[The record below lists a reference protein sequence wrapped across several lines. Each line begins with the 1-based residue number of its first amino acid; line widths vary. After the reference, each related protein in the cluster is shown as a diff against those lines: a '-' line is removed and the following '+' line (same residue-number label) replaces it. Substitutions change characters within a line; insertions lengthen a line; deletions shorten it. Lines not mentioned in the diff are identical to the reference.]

1 MFFATGTAKV
11 LSSKNDEL
19 DGYVNDHPSLGEAV
33 RPDILD
39 IQKSYDASLFAAIT
53 YSTVYLWSCRPEV
66 MISKVVRSETTVRE
80 DGENRAIIWKTDS
93 TMLAVITD
101 KGFLHFYDVV
111 TLESRV
117 FDFQFS
123 YPHHYIMGPGEGNGV
138 LNKALRFKM
147 ALEIDTGIEGGI
159 GLPDQLLLCTRDSPS
174 ILSLSWSGEVNVQ
187 GTMSLADIPFLH
199 DPNDPICKMVTTR
212 YMDLY
217 GWVTVNG
224 RAYITQRRKMIPEI
238 DSNGDV
244 PVAYTWSGLCFY
256 QPSDPNLVLS
266 SVSAKPSEA
275 APNQNDGDADGK
287 EEPAGVEEE
296 KEEGEPSEE
305 GEEKKDGESGEKVP
319 EEAKANGKP
328 STPPPT
334 PQQQQPELPT
344 SPQRVHPTTLITGN
358 GQYATSMTINSKL
371 LLVAV
376 GLSDGD
382 VLIFHI
388 SDDRTRLSYSHK
400 LSLLNPLNTQFTPKL
415 GIVNT
420 MEWSYDGYGLAVGWS
435 LGGVSVWSAFG
446 RLLMSTVSEDTF
458 VQTPDGVSD
467 QLPEAYFHG
476 VRELFWGPG
485 SYELFMLPHFGTE
498 GAPTEI
504 YVISFAKSAISLFN
518 TMDNVRNVFLVCDD
532 RILLYEGNNKEFD
545 VMNLDLVQWDTLQIP
560 VMYITQN
567 WPIRYATVS
576 PSGNFLAIA
585 GKRGL
590 AHYSTESKRWKLF
603 GNEQQEQ
610 SFVVRGGMLW
620 HRNILIVACQDVM
633 TSDHEL
639 RFLSRDANL
648 DSSAAL
654 HIEQMPSLTIA
665 MDCLDQNVLVY
676 SGDNVMRYYRIV
688 PVQGGTRLRL
698 HLHLQ
703 VSLQGV
709 VHHPLYVQSIA
720 WYPPPVSSELTV
732 EDMKKAPVII
742 LKNGELSLLR
752 ELSDE
757 GWEHVI
763 LMDKIEYFWIS
774 RYGERCGDLFNSLW
788 AFDGVGAKV
797 WTNLILNPDTLTR
810 WRPEETYV
818 ESLRIDLDCTPLTIM
833 FHRGIIMGIEQRMS
847 LRNPVNCAVFKHETK
862 THLFLHHMIRNLLMK
877 KLQQEAVEF
886 ANCFGHLE
894 YFGHALE
901 VMLHK
906 VLDDEVDT
914 LSSSNVLPQIVK
926 FLENF
931 PSYLDVIVQCARKTE
946 VSQWKYFFSIV
957 GEVKDLFHQ
966 CLELGALTTATSYLI
981 VIQTLEP
988 PDVSGKLAVK
998 LLDRAFEIEDFET
1011 GRELVRFLASI
1022 EGDERV
1028 PFDEGAIAVLEEKEK
1043 FDRADAIRFH
1053 DDTNQDLWYVGILI
1067 GKSAR
1072 RLLEKR
1078 RIRSLGRFAGTM
1090 SFNLSDFLK
1099 REK

>member
-33 RPDILD
+33 RPDIVD

-123 YPHHYIMGPGEGNGV
+123 YPHHYVMGPGEGNGV
-138 LNKALRFKM
+138 QNKALRFKM

-199 DPNDPICKMVTTR
+199 DPNDAICKMVTTR

-238 DSNGDV
+238 VSINV

-256 QPSDPNLVLS
+256 QPSDPNQVLS
-266 SVSAKPSEA
+266 PV
-275 APNQNDGDADGK
+275 
-287 EEPAGVEEE
+287 
-296 KEEGEPSEE
+296 
-305 GEEKKDGESGEKVP
+305 
-319 EEAKANGKP
+319 
-328 STPPPT
+328 
-334 PQQQQPELPT
+334 
-344 SPQRVHPTTLITGN
+344 
-358 GQYATSMTINSKL
+358 MTINSKL

-376 GLSDGD
+376 GLSEY
-382 VLIFHI
+382 VRFA
-388 SDDRTRLSYSHK
+388 
-400 LSLLNPLNTQFTPKL
+400 
-415 GIVNT
+415 

-485 SYELFMLPHFGTE
+485 SYELFMLPLFGTD
-498 GAPTEI
+498 GAPTDI

-567 WPIRYATVS
+567 WPIRYATIS

-585 GKRGL
+585 GRRGL

-620 HRNILIVACQDVM
+620 HRNILIVACQDFM

-648 DSSAAL
+648 DSSAVL
-654 HIEQMPSLTIA
+654 HVEQMPSITIA

-688 PVQGGTRLRL
+688 PVQGGARLRL

-720 WYPPPVSSELTV
+720 WYPPPVISEPTV

-797 WTNLILNPDTLTR
+797 WTNVILNPDTLTR

-847 LRNPVNCAVFKHETK
+847 LRNS
-862 THLFLHHMIRNLLMK
+862 
-877 KLQQEAVEF
+877 QEAVEF
-886 ANCFGHLE
+886 ANCFRHLE

-914 LSSSNVLPQIVK
+914 LSTSNVLPQIVK

-957 GEVKDLFHQ
+957 GEVKGLFHQ
-966 CLELGALTTATSYLI
+966 CLELGALTSATSYLI

-998 LLDRAFEIEDFET
+998 LLDRAFEIEDFDT

-1022 EGDERV
+1022 EGTHLVTSYLAIVRSSALLSAGDERV
-1028 PFDEGAIAVLEEKEK
+1028 PFDNGAIAVLEEKEK
-1043 FDRADAIRFH
+1043 FDRADAIRIH
-1053 DDTNQDLWYVGILI
+1053 DDTKQDLVSLKGYFNVMLSANLLHSIVVCGNSGWKERTTFVGEATDQIAWTVRRNYVVQLVRLPQTREVLLDLNFRGSHPLWTF
-1067 GKSAR
+1067 R
-1072 RLLEKR
+1072 RYR
-1078 RIRSLGRFAGTM
+1078 AAIINDWPATFAFVHEQF
-1090 SFNLSDFLK
+1090 SWAYPCK
-1099 REK
+1099 